1 MHFVAAEACQEEA
14 LPSTKVQQYSTS
26 NLVMQS
32 KLPIPTWDYVGLLHI
47 QYNYVQDS
55 EGYYE
60 TDYRAIAK
68 CFSKLQSYW
77 SIYYT
82 RLCVHMH
89 HCPNNTLN

>member
-60 TDYRAIAK
+60 TNPNSHMGFQSSNPIGQFIIHDYACICTIA
-68 CFSKLQSYW
+68 L
-77 SIYYT
+77 T
-82 RLCVHMH
+82 T
-89 HCPNNTLN
+89 P